1 MKITS
6 NIEKRV
12 ENKASS
18 RQQLG
23 KEDIEQV
30 LSMEVEKV
38 WDCVERGVEA

>member
-6 NIEKRV
+6 NTEKRV

-23 KEDIEQV
+23 KED
-30 LSMEVEKV
+30 MEVEKV